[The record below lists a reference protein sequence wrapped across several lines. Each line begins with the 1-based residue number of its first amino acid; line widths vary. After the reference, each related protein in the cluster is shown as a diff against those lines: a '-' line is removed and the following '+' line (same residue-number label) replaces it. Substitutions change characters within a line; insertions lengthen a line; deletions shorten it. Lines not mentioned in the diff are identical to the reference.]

1 MPELSTRREKALL
14 IYPPT
19 GLYDRFDRC
28 QAPIESEAVFMLRP
42 PMDLAYMA
50 SALER
55 GGVECR
61 IADYPA
67 EGKGW
72 SDLEGDLREFSP
84 DMLIASTVV
93 PTFEADCR
101 AFELAKRLAPATL
114 TVAKG
119 VVSDDG
125 GKSEL
130 EGHGDLDIIVRGEP
144 EFAIAEIARGD
155 SPGDILG
162 ISYRTGDGIAV
173 NPDRPGLDDLDALPF
188 PSRHLMK
195 NELYRMPDTGR
206 KMGIVLTSKG
216 CPYGCIFCLVGRMY
230 GKKVIFRSPESLVE
244 EIGECVS
251 RFGIRDFWFR
261 SDTFTLKKSWV
272 IEVCRRL
279 VDKKLPIRWATNS
292 RVDTIDAERL
302 EWMKRAGCFA
312 VGFGVESGSQE
323 ILDKM
328 KKGITLDQ
336 CRRAVSL
343 CGGKGIITYLFFMIG
358 LPWDSRETVRETV
371 EFARELDGDISNF
384 SIAYP
389 FPGSELYRIAVE
401 KGLLEEGQAVSG
413 DYSKPALP
421 TLHLS
426 REEVARLERWAN
438 RKLLL
443 RPLHAIKVL
452 LKLRSFAMMVQYM
465 RAGARMLLYSVRGD
479 SR

>member
-1 MPELSTRREKALL
+1 
-14 IYPPT
+14 
-19 GLYDRFDRC
+19 
-28 QAPIESEAVFMLRP
+28 
-42 PMDLAYMA
+42 
-50 SALER
+50 
-55 GGVECR
+55 
-61 IADYPA
+61 
-67 EGKGW
+67 
-72 SDLEGDLREFSP
+72 
-84 DMLIASTVV
+84 
-93 PTFEADCR
+93 
-101 AFELAKRLAPATL
+101 
-114 TVAKG
+114 
-119 VVSDDG
+119 
-125 GKSEL
+125 
-130 EGHGDLDIIVRGEP
+130 
-144 EFAIAEIARGD
+144 
-155 SPGDILG
+155 
-162 ISYRTGDGIAV
+162 
-173 NPDRPGLDDLDALPF
+173 
-188 PSRHLMK
+188 
-195 NELYRMPDTGR
+195 
-206 KMGIVLTSKG
+206 MGIVLTSKG
-216 CPYGCIFCLVGRMY
+216 CPYGCIFCLVGKMY
-230 GKKVIFRSPESLVE
+230 GKKVIFRSPESLVA

-272 IEVCRRL
+272 IDVCRRL

-343 CGGKGIITYLFFMIG
+343 CRRQGLLTYLFFMIG
-358 LPWDSRETVRETV
+358 LPWDSRETVRRTV
-371 EFARELDGDISNF
+371 AFARELDGDISNF

-401 KGLLEEGQAVSG
+401 NGLIEEGEEILG

-426 REEVARLERWAN
+426 REEVARLEKWAN

-443 RPLHAIKVL
+443 RPFHAIKVL
-452 LKLRSFAMMVQYM
+452 LKLRSFAMMAHYVK
-465 RAGARMLLYSVRGD
+465 AGMRMLRYSVRRD